1 MRKLLLLIAAGI
13 LSFQFAM
20 AQRSVS
26 GTVLDIDGS
35 PLEGVAVVVQGTNT
49 GAFTNAEGRYSLEV
63 PDGANALVFRY
74 VGKMD
79 QTVVITGNNMDV
91 TMQED
96 DVYLDEVVV
105 TALGIKREE
114 RSLGYAVQEISGGDA
129 SYVRDQ
135 NVVSA
140 LSGKIAGVQVISAS
154 GAQLGGSAKIRIRGA
169 NGLGGGNPL
178 FVVDGT
184 PMSNDRFAASTS
196 WGGSRG
202 VDWGNLA
209 QDINPDDIES
219 ITVLKGPAATAL
231 YGNRASEGAIVI
243 TTKKG
248 GSRKG
253 LGITINSS
261 VSFENVYIL
270 PEYQNE
276 YAGGYDQE
284 FDPYTPDGRA
294 LESDGSGG
302 YQITSTGESWTGEV
316 HNALYYAADESW
328 GPKMDGTMY
337 RPWWSWFPGDDFG
350 TTIPLEANPDNVRN
364 FFDTGIT
371 YNNNVAFTG
380 GNQHT
385 TYRLSYTNISQS
397 GVMPNSTLNRNNL
410 NLNASTKLSDK
421 FTISSSINFA
431 RTDGK
436 GRPSFGY
443 SPQAGNV
450 IQGFNQWF
458 QRQLDM
464 DRLRD
469 YRNQDGTMRS
479 WNIRNPTNLRPLY
492 WDSPFFTV
500 YENFPTDSRDRYFGN
515 IGLSYDLT
523 DHLTVKGIIRRDKYT
538 QRVELRVATGG
549 LEQDFYREYVAEG
562 LEDNYEGLIR
572 YENTFGDLSVNVNLG
587 GNIRRND
594 FHSNDMRTAGGLNA
608 PNLFNIKAST
618 DRPTTSSFISEKV
631 VRSIYGFATLGYSDL
646 VYLDFSLRNDWSSAL
661 PVENNSYLYPSVS
674 GSFIFSELWG
684 QNDIFSYGK
693 LRLSF
698 AQTGSD
704 IDPYRTNFTYG
715 AGTPYGSVSTFG
727 LPNTLINEDLRPA
740 LSSAYEAGID
750 LRFFNNRV
758 GMDVTLYQQENI
770 DQILDLTVPGSSG
783 FTSAIINAGNI
794 TSRGIEVA
802 LNASPF
808 RSEDFTWDINLNW
821 ARNRSEVVELADGIE
836 NRQLDRWAWG
846 VSLNAPV
853 GEEWGQIR
861 GNGYDR
867 FQAVDSEGNE
877 IDHPSNGIPIITEN
891 GYERVANQDLGGILP
906 DWTGGFRNT
915 LIFKGIEVTA
925 FIEFQKGGLF
935 NSTTKMFNSY
945 SGLSQETAGLNDKGN
960 PVRDPVDQGGGVRLD
975 GVDAEGNA
983 VTHYIDPVSFY
994 GGMFGLHEHWNYD
1007 ASYVKFRELR
1017 VGYTLPKSILGGS
1030 PIQSLN
1036 ISAIARNL
1044 WLIHANVVGID
1055 PSEISPGASDYVW
1068 QESAILPG
1076 VRSFGVNVKLGF

>member
-26 GTVLDIDGS
+26 GTVLDVDGS

-79 QTVVITGNNMDV
+79 QTVVITGNTMDV

-114 RSLGYAVQEISGGDA
+114 RSLGYAVQEISGEDA

-154 GAQLGGSAKIRIRGA
+154 GAQLGGTAKIRIRGA

-184 PMSNDRFAASTS
+184 PMSNRNFSGNVTGIDY
-196 WGGSRG
+196 
-202 VDWGNLA
+202 GNLA

-248 GSRKG
+248 GARKG
-253 LGITINSS
+253 LGININSS
-261 VSFENVYIL
+261 VSFENVYVL
-270 PEYQNE
+270 PNYQNE
-276 YAGGYDQE
+276 YAGGYTQDFLKWTDQA
-284 FDPYTPDGRA
+284 DGQEYNV
-294 LESDGSGG
+294 L
-302 YQITSTGESWTGEV
+302 
-316 HNALYYAADESW
+316 NYAADESW
-328 GPKMDGTMY
+328 GPKIDGTNY
-337 RPWWSWFPGDDFG
+337 RPWWSWFPGEDYG
-350 TTIPLEANPDNVRN
+350 TVVPLTAQPDNVRN

-371 YNNNVAFTG
+371 YNNNVALSG
-380 GNQHT
+380 GNANT
-385 TYRLSYTNISQS
+385 TYRLSYTNITQN
-397 GVMPNSTLNRNNL
+397 GVIPNSQLNRNNIS
-410 NLNASTKLSDK
+410 LNAGTQLSEKLKIATSV
-421 FTISSSINFA
+421 NFA
-431 RTDGK
+431 RTDGL

-443 SPQAGNV
+443 SPATGNV
-450 IQGFNQWF
+450 VQSFNQWF

-469 YRNQDGTMRS
+469 YRNADGTMRS
-479 WNIRNPTNLRPLY
+479 WNIRNPENLRPLY

-500 YENFPTDSRDRYFGN
+500 FENFPTDTRDRYFGN
-515 IGLSYDLT
+515 ITLSYQLT
-523 DHLTVKGIIRRDKYT
+523 DHIKVNGIVRRDKYT
-538 QRVELRVATGG
+538 QRIETRIASGG
-549 LEQDFYREYVAEG
+549 LELPSYSEYVAEG
-562 LEDNYEGLIR
+562 QEDNYEFLGT
-572 YENTFGDLSVNVNLG
+572 YDNTFGDLSVNVNVG

-594 FHSNDMRTAGGLNA
+594 FHSNNMATAGGLNA
-608 PNLFNIKAST
+608 PNLFNIKASI
-618 DRPTTSSFISEKV
+618 DRPTTTSFISEKV
-631 VRSIYGFATLGYSDL
+631 VRSLYGFATLGYADML
-646 VYLDFSLRNDWSSAL
+646 YLDFSLRNDWSSAL
-661 PVENNSYLYPSVS
+661 PAENNSYLYPSVS
-674 GSFIFSELWG
+674 ASFIVSELWG
-684 QNDIFSYGK
+684 QNDIFSYAK
-693 LRLSF
+693 ARLSF

-704 IDPYRTNFTYG
+704 IGAYQTNFTYN
-715 AGTPYGSVSTFG
+715 AGTPYGSVPTFG

-740 LSSAYEAGID
+740 LSSAYEAGVD

-758 GMDVTLYQQENI
+758 GLDVTLYQQENI
-770 DQILDLTVPGSSG
+770 DQILNLTVPGSSG

-794 TSRGIEVA
+794 TSKGIEVA
-802 LNASPF
+802 FNASPF

-821 ARNRSEVVELADGIE
+821 ARNRSEVVELADGID
-836 NRQLDRWAWG
+836 NRRLDGWG
-846 VSLNAPV
+846 WGGFSINAPV
-853 GEEWGQIR
+853 GEEWGQMR
-861 GNGYDR
+861 GRGYDT

-877 IDHPSNGIPIITEN
+877 IDHPSNGIPIVSES
-891 GYERVANQDLGGILP
+891 GYAAVNNKELGGLLP

-925 FIEFQKGGLF
+925 FVEFQKGGQF
-935 NSTTKMFNSY
+935 HSVTKMFNAY
-945 SGLSQETAGLNDKGN
+945 SGLSTETTGLNDRGN
-960 PVRDPVDQGGGVRLD
+960 PVRDPVADGGGVRIE
-975 GVDAEGNA
+975 GVDAEGEPA
-983 VTHYIDPVSFY
+983 EFY
-994 GGMFGLHEHWNYD
+994 VDAQDLYSGNLFANNEHWIYD
-1007 ASYVKFRELR
+1007 QSYVKLRELR
-1017 VGYTLPKSILGGS
+1017 VGYSLPKSILGSS
-1030 PIQSLN
+1030 PIQDLN

-1044 WLIHANVVGID
+1044 WLIHTNVDGLD
-1055 PSEISPGASDYVW
+1055 PSEISPGSNGYVF
-1068 QESAILPG
+1068 QENGQLPG
-1076 VRSFGVNVKLGF
+1076 VRSLGINVRLGF